1 MAFRLRAEQIP
12 YSMGRATEGQSMFN
26 FLYVYTTSL
35 YVSPTRSTARVQVD
49 QVKPML
55 TSDGREA
62 ISLTIT
68 NTGTIHQI
76 LNGAKVEVINNA
88 TRQSV
93 VYEGAALGF
102 VNGLNLLAG
111 KTVTV
116 QVAWPQ
122 NMVFP
127 RDLAAAEKVFT
138 AKISYNN

>member
-1 MAFRLRAEQIP
+1 
-12 YSMGRATEGQSMFN
+12 MFN

-35 YVSPTRSTARVQVD
+35 YVTPSRSTTRVNVESA
-49 QVKPML
+49 KPAI
-55 TSDGREA
+55 TSDGKQVMA
-62 ISLTIT
+62 LTIS

-76 LNGAKVEVINNA
+76 LNGASVEVVNNA
-88 TRQSV
+88 TRQAV

-122 NMVFP
+122 NMQFP
-127 RDLAAAEKVFT
+127 TNLANAERMFT